1 MSTAKNILEK
11 HYQKNLSLCEKGKSD
26 WAYLKDKYAHSYSTL
41 ECGTHI
47 SQKIEIEKDIV
58 SSVLLLHDIGRFY
71 EHYQFPN
78 FKHAEFGY
86 EILKK
91 ENIKNTIILLPI
103 KYHETENWQEALSLD
118 VAYKKLSVTEK
129 HKVKLLCQLLVEAD
143 IIDNMRIQSKIH
155 KNEQF
160 SEIHLNRS
168 ILEKFFSGSL
178 ADNKNV
184 KNCADA
190 IVYILCGLSAIH
202 LNESKKYIRDNQVV
216 TNLINELFSI
226 AKKANNT
233 ELKDNVNEIKD
244 YIHETYNF

>member
-1 MSTAKNILEK
+1 MSTAQNILEK
-11 HYQKNLSLCEKGKSD
+11 HYQKNLSHCEKGKSD
-26 WAYLKDKYAHSYSTL
+26 WLYLKDKYAHSYSTL

-47 SQKIEIEKDIV
+47 SQKIEIEKNIV

-71 EHYQFPN
+71 EHYRFPN

-103 KYHETENWQEALSLD
+103 KYHETENWQKALSLD
-118 VAYKKLSVTEK
+118 VSYKKLSVTEK
-129 HKVKLLCQLLVEAD
+129 HKAKLLCQLLVEAD

-160 SEIHLNRS
+160 SEIHLSRS

-178 ADNKNV
+178 ADDKDI

-226 AKKANNT
+226 AKKTNNT
-233 ELKDNVNEIKD
+233 ELKDNVNKIKD
-244 YIHETYNF
+244 YINETYNF

>member
-1 MSTAKNILEK
+1 MSTAQNILEK
-11 HYQKNLSLCEKGKSD
+11 HYQKNLSLCEKGKND
-26 WAYLKDKYAHSYSTL
+26 WLYLKSKYAHSYSTL

-47 SQKIEIEKDIV
+47 SQNIEIEKNIV

-71 EHYQFPN
+71 EHYRFPN
-78 FKHAEFGY
+78 FKHAEYGY

-91 ENIKNTIILLPI
+91 ENIKNTLILLPI
-103 KYHETENWQEALSLD
+103 KYHETENWQKDLSLD
-118 VAYKKLSVTEK
+118 IAYKKLSVTEK
-129 HKVKLLCQLLVEAD
+129 HKAKLLCQLLIEAD
-143 IIDNMRIQSKIH
+143 IIDNMKIQSKIH

-160 SEIHLNRS
+160 SKIHLSRS

-178 ADNKNV
+178 ADNKDV
-184 KNCADA
+184 KNCADS

-202 LNESKKYIRDNQVV
+202 LNESKIYIRDNQVV

-226 AKKANNT
+226 AKKANDT
-233 ELKDNVNEIKD
+233 ELKDNINEIKD